1 MPWIINVLTM
11 FPNLFPGPLNESII
25 GRSLKQNLWH
35 LKAHNIRDFAL
46 DKHKTVDD
54 TPFGGG
60 NGMVLRPDVLS
71 NAIKQTFDFNNPI
84 IYLSPRGKLF
94 NQDIA
99 RSLVSDNKGINL
111 ICGRFEGI
119 DERVIEK
126 FNIQEI
132 SIGDYILSSG
142 DLAAYVVIDTCIRNI
157 PGVFK
162 SKDALQE
169 ESFGDSEEYKY
180 LLEYPQYTR
189 PAVFEGLNVPEI
201 LLSGNHKKIDL
212 WRLEKA
218 QEKTRVVR
226 QEIWAK
232 YTQILKKK
240 N

>member
-11 FPNLFPGPLNESII
+11 FPNLFPGPLNESVM
-25 GRSLKQNLWH
+25 GRSLKQNLWN

-60 NGMVLRPDVLS
+60 NGMILRPDVLS
-71 NAIKQTFDFNNPI
+71 NAIKETFDFNNPI

-132 SIGDYILSSG
+132 SIGDYIVSSG

>member
-11 FPNLFPGPLNESII
+11 FPNLFPGPLNESVM
-25 GRSLKQNLWH
+25 GRSLKQNLWN

-60 NGMVLRPDVLS
+60 NGMILRPDVLS
-71 NAIKQTFDFNNPI
+71 NAIKETFDFNNPI

-132 SIGDYILSSG
+132 SIGDYIVSSG
-142 DLAAYVVIDTCIRNI
+142 DLESYVVIDTCIRNI
-157 PGVFK
+157 PGLFK